1 MPTPFRWNGTDA
13 QGQPLRW
20 GAQGVT
26 WNGAAPDPPPNP
38 TPPKK
43 MQPLHVLLDF
53 AIAPDHDL
61 EERAGAVIAKLYST
75 EGVAIYHTPAPPVDE
90 ATLTTARDAFHE
102 ALPLAENGSAEDVAD
117 KNEKREVLIGL
128 LRKLAAYVETKHGD
142 VLSDL
147 LASGF
152 EAQSTTRN
160 TGPLEKPVIRRI
172 KDGDSGQL
180 LVTVNKVDRAASY
193 EGQATPL
200 AANGALGTPIGIP
213 AQTSSR
219 GIEVNGLEPGTQYQ
233 IHRSCISVSASRGAL
248 MVPPARRAR

>member
-1 MPTPFRWNGTDA
+1 
-13 QGQPLRW
+13 
-20 GAQGVT
+20 
-26 WNGAAPDPPPNP
+26 
-38 TPPKK
+38 

-53 AIAPDHDL
+53 VKAPDHEL
-61 EERAGAVIAKLYST
+61 EERAGAVITKLYST
-75 EGVAIYHTPAPPVDE
+75 EGVAIYHTPAPPVNE
-90 ATLTTARDAFHE
+90 ATLTAARDAFSD
-102 ALPLAENGSAEDVAD
+102 ALDLAEVGSSQDVAD

-128 LRKLAAYVETKHGD
+128 LRQLAAYVETKHGD

-160 TGPLEKPVIRRI
+160 TGPLEKPVIRKI

-193 EGQATPL
+193 EGEAIPL

-219 GIEVNGLEPGTQYQ
+219 RIEVNGLEPGTQYQ
-233 IHRSCISVSASRGAL
+233 IRIRAVGGSTGHSPWSDPV
-248 MVPPARRAR
+248 VRRCL